1 MKSKFL
7 EDIKKDLNGLL
18 FEIEFSEKLN
28 RQNTHKKISKIVQ
41 RIDNYI
47 KSCEED

>member
-7 EDIKKDLNGLL
+7 EDIKKDLNELL
-18 FEIEFSEKLN
+18 FEIEFSGKLN
-28 RQNTHKKISKIVQ
+28 KQNTYKKISKIVQ

-47 KSCEED
+47 KSSEED